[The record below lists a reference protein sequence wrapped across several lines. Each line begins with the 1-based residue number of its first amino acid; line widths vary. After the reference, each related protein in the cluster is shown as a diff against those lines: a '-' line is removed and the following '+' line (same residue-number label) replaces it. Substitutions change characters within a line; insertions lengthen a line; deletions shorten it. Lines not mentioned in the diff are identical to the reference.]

1 MSALPEF
8 EPHNQQATKA
18 TTCYMCAC
26 RCGINVTVENN
37 QVRYIQGN
45 RDHPINKGV
54 LCAKGNAGIMKQN
67 SPAKLQTPLRRKPGT
82 ERGAGEFEAI
92 SMAEALDILEA
103 RLRKIRATD
112 PLKLAYFT
120 GRDQMQALTGFWAS
134 QFGTLNWAAHG
145 GFCSVNMAAGG
156 LYTMGHAF
164 WEFGDPDWER
174 TKYFMMWGVADDH
187 ASNPIKIGLE
197 KLKRNGGKFVG
208 INPARTGY
216 QAIAD
221 EWVAIKPGTDAMLA
235 LSMLHVLLKHEQFD
249 WEFLIRYTN
258 AHYLVVDTPGQVG
271 HGLIARNADGKPLAW
286 DMEQNTAVDATQAS
300 ITPAL
305 LHSGEVDGK
314 PVKSVMLLIAETY
327 LDEQYAPEKAAE
339 VCGVPAEQIERLAL
353 EMAHVAFKE
362 SIEIDVPEG
371 WTDWAGRTHYSFKG
385 RPVSM
390 HAMRGISAHSNGF
403 QTCRAIHFLQIMLGT
418 IDVPGGH
425 LAKPPYPKHIPPAL
439 KPSKQCAPNTPLK
452 GPPLGFPTGPEDLVM
467 DDEGKAKRIDKAY
480 SWDAPLSNHGLMH
493 MVITNA
499 VKGDP
504 YKIDT
509 LMMFMANMAWNSSMN
524 TAEVQAMLCEK
535 EDPAQASGD
544 DDPAYK
550 IPFIVISD
558 AFHSEM
564 VNYADLVIPDT
575 TYLERWDTISMLD
588 RPISEPHAA
597 CDSIRQPVIQ
607 PDRDVLSWQE
617 VQLEIGARL
626 GFPALVNEDGSRKYK
641 GYQDFIINWEKEPGI
656 GFLSGWRLDENGAET
671 HLRGKPNPEQWQRYA
686 DNGAFFEMPLP
697 HNTRYYRHANQ
708 DYLNFARHAGWVGS
722 TEQIVLELYSETQ
735 QRFKLAG
742 QGLYDGP
749 MPTEAHH
756 KERLSRYFNPLPFY
770 YQPLEQ
776 SRIDTEEYPL
786 FAVNQRPMFM
796 YHSWDSQNAWLR
808 QICAQNFLYMNRQR
822 GQAFGI
828 EDEMWCW
835 VESHHG
841 KIRVQVK
848 LIEGCQYDTVW
859 TWNAIA
865 KQKGAWGLKDDA
877 NESNDGF
884 LMNHLISELLP
895 HQNDAL
901 DTVTNSDPITGQ
913 AAWYDLKVKV
923 YPAQAGET
931 GTWPTFATIKPL
943 PNQAPSPD
951 ILRYHTHEPV
961 NMVRPMD
968 DVLQRGSVHAATE
981 NTRDLGEESSS

>member
-8 EPHNQQATKA
+8 EKRGQQEVKA

-26 RCGINVTVENN
+26 RCGIHVTVENN
-37 QVRYIQGN
+37 KVRYIQGN

-67 SPAKLQTPLRRKPGT
+67 SPAKLNSPLLRKTGT
-82 ERGAGEFEAI
+82 ERGDGEFEAI
-92 SMAEALDILEA
+92 TMAEALDILEA
-103 RLRKIRATD
+103 RLRKIRETD

-174 TKYFMMWGVADDH
+174 TKYFMLWGVADDH

-197 KLKRNGGKFVG
+197 KLKRNGGKFIG

-235 LSMLHVLLKHEQFD
+235 LSMLHVLLKNDQFD

-258 AHYLVVDTPGQVG
+258 AAQLVVHTPNQVG
-271 HGLIARNADGKPLAW
+271 HGLFLRDADGKTLMW
-286 DMEQNTAVDATQAS
+286 DMKLEAATDGSRPS

-305 LHSGEVDGK
+305 FFDGEVHGK
-314 PVKSVMLLIAETY
+314 PVKSVMTLIAEEY
-327 LDEQYAPEKAAE
+327 LDDRYAPENAAKI
-339 VCGVPAEQIERLAL
+339 CGVPSEQIERLAL

-371 WTDWAGRTHYSFKG
+371 WTDWAGRKHYKFVG

-425 LAKPPYPKHIPPAL
+425 LAKPPYPKHIPPAI
-439 KPSKQCAPNTPLK
+439 KPAKDCAPNTPLK

-467 DDEGKAKRIDKAY
+467 DANGKAKRIDKAY
-480 SWDAPLSNHGLMH
+480 SWDAPMSNHGLMH

-509 LMMFMANMAWNSSMN
+509 LMMFMANMAWNSTMN
-524 TAEVQAMLCEK
+524 TAEIQDMLREK
-535 EDPAQASGD
+535 EVDGE
-544 DDPAYK
+544 YK
-550 IPFIVISD
+550 IPFIVVSD

-564 VNYADLVIPDT
+564 VNFADLIIPDT

-597 CDSIRQPVIQ
+597 CDSIRQQVIE
-607 PDRDVLSWQE
+607 PERDVLSWQE
-617 VQLEIGARL
+617 VQIELAGRL
-626 GFPALVNEDGSRKYK
+626 GFPAFTNPDGSRKYQ
-641 GYQDFIINWEKEPGI
+641 GYKDFIINWQREPGI
-656 GFLSGWRLDENGAET
+656 GFLAGWRLDENGNEV
-671 HLRGKPNPEQWQRYA
+671 HLRGKPNPKQWERYVEH
-686 DNGAFFEMPLP
+686 GAFFEMHLP
-697 HNTRYYRHANQ
+697 EHIRYYRHANK
-708 DYLNFARHAGWVGS
+708 DYLEFAKNAAWVGS
-722 TEQIVLELYSETQ
+722 TNQIVIELYSEAQ

-742 QGLYDGP
+742 QGLYAGP

-756 KERLSRYFNPLPFY
+756 KERLSNYFNPLPFY
-770 YQPLEQ
+770 YKPLEQ
-776 SRIDTEEYPL
+776 CRIDEDEYP
-786 FAVNQRPMFM
+786 FYAVNQRPMFM

-822 GQAFGI
+822 GTEMGI
-828 EDEMWCW
+828 KDEAWCW

-848 LIEGCQYDTVW
+848 LVEACQYDTVW
-859 TWNAIA
+859 TWNAIG
-865 KQKGAWGLKDDA
+865 KQKGAWGLDEQA

-895 HQNDAL
+895 VKNDAL
-901 DTVTNSDPITGQ
+901 DQVTNSDPITGQ

-923 YPAQAGET
+923 YPAAVGET
-931 GTWPTFATIKPL
+931 GAWPVFPVIKPL
-943 PNQAPSPD
+943 PNANPSPD
-951 ILRYHTHEPV
+951 VLRYQAHHAV
-961 NMVRPMD
+961 NLQRPMD
-968 DVLQRGSVHAATE
+968 DVLHRASVHAAKA
-981 NTRDLGEESSS
+981 LEE

>member
-8 EPHNQQATKA
+8 EQRGKQEVKS

-26 RCGINVTVENN
+26 RCGINVTLENN

-45 RDHPINKGV
+45 RHHPINKGV

-67 SPAKLQTPLRRKPGT
+67 SPAKLQSPLLRKAGT

-92 SMAEALDILEA
+92 PMAQALDILEA

-164 WEFGDPDWER
+164 WEFGDPDWDK
-174 TKYFMMWGVADDH
+174 TKYFMLWGVADDH

-197 KLKRNGGKFVG
+197 KLKRNGGKFVSV
-208 INPARTGY
+208 NPARTGY

-221 EWVAIKPGTDAMLA
+221 EWIGIRPGTDAMLA
-235 LSMLHVLLKHEQFD
+235 LSMLHVLLKHDQFD

-258 AHYLVVDTPGQVG
+258 AAYLVVHTPNEKG
-271 HGLIARNADGKPLAW
+271 HGLLLRNENGKPLVW
-286 DMEQNTAVDATQAS
+286 DMKLEAATDGTLPS

-305 LHSGEVDGK
+305 FFDGEVNGK
-314 PVKSVMLLIAETY
+314 PVKSVMTLIAEEY
-327 LDEQYAPEKAAE
+327 LDDQYSPAKASE
-339 VCGVPAEQIERLAL
+339 ICGVPAEQIERLAL

-362 SIEIDVPEG
+362 SIEVDVPEG
-371 WTDWAGRTHYSFKG
+371 WTDWAGRKHYKFIG

-425 LAKPPYPKHIPPAL
+425 LAKPPYPKPIPPAL
-439 KPSKQCAPNTPLK
+439 KPAKDYAPNTPLK

-467 DDEGKAKRIDKAY
+467 DANGKAKRIDKAY
-480 SWDAPLSNHGLMH
+480 SWDAPMSNHGLMH

-504 YKIDT
+504 YYIDT
-509 LMMFMANMAWNSSMN
+509 LMMFMANMAWNSTMN
-524 TAEVQAMLCEK
+524 TAEVQDMLREK
-535 EDPAQASGD
+535 HDNGE
-544 DDPAYK
+544 YK
-550 IPFIVISD
+550 IPFIVVSD
-558 AFHSEM
+558 AYHSEM
-564 VNYADLVIPDT
+564 VNFADLIIPDT

-597 CDSIRQPVIQ
+597 CDSIRQQVLKPE
-607 PDRDVLSWQE
+607 RDVLSWQE
-617 VQLEIGARL
+617 VQVELAGRL
-626 GFPALVNEDGSRKYK
+626 GFPAFINADGSRKYQNYK
-641 GYQDFIINWEKEPGI
+641 DFIINWEKEPGI
-656 GFLSGWRLDENGAET
+656 GFLAGWRLDENGNEV
-671 HLRGKPNPEQWQRYA
+671 HLRGKPNPKQWERYA
-686 DNGAFFEMPLP
+686 ENGAFFEMHLP
-697 HNTRYYRHANQ
+697 EHIRYYRHANK
-708 DYLNFARHAGWVGS
+708 DYLEFAKNAAWVGN
-722 TEQIVLELYSETQ
+722 TNQIVIELYSETQ

-756 KERLSRYFNPLPFY
+756 KERLSKYFNPLPIY
-770 YQPLEQ
+770 YKPLEQ
-776 SRIDTEEYPL
+776 CRIDEDEYP
-786 FAVNQRPMFM
+786 FYAVNQRPMFM

-822 GQAFGI
+822 ATEMGI
-828 EDEMWCW
+828 VDESWCL

-848 LIEGCQYDTVW
+848 LIEGCQPDTVW
-859 TWNAIA
+859 TWNAIG
-865 KQKGAWGLKDDA
+865 KQKGAWGLDEKA

-895 HQNDAL
+895 VKNDAL
-901 DTVTNSDPITGQ
+901 DNVTNSDPITGQ

-923 YPAQAGET
+923 YPAAAGET
-931 GTWPTFATIKPL
+931 GTWPTFPAIKPL
-943 PNQAPSPD
+943 PNSKPSPE
-951 ILRYHTHEPV
+951 ILRYQTHTAV
-961 NMVRPMD
+961 NLVRPMD
-968 DVLQRGSVHAATE
+968 DVLERGSMHDDNRGA
-981 NTRDLGEESSS
+981 GEKS

>member
-8 EPHNQQATKA
+8 EKRGQQAVKP

-26 RCGINVTVENN
+26 RCGINVTVEDNK
-37 QVRYIQGN
+37 VRYIQGN

-67 SPAKLQTPLRRKPGT
+67 SPAKLNSPLLRKPGT
-82 ERGAGEFEAI
+82 GRGDGEFEAI
-92 SMAEALDILEA
+92 TMAQALDILEA
-103 RLRKIRATD
+103 RLRKIRETD

-120 GRDQMQALTGFWAS
+120 GRDQMQALTGFWAA

-164 WEFGDPDWER
+164 WEFGDPDWDN
-174 TKYFMMWGVADDH
+174 TKYFMLWGVADDH
-187 ASNPIKIGLE
+187 SSNPIKIGLE

-208 INPARTGY
+208 VNPARTGY

-235 LSMLHVLLKHEQFD
+235 LSMLYVLLKNNQFD

-258 AHYLVVDTPGQVG
+258 AAHLVVHTPGEKG
-271 HGLIARNADGKPLAW
+271 HGLMLRNSEGKNLVW
-286 DMEQNTAVDATQAS
+286 DMTQHALVDGSQPD

-305 LHSGEVDGK
+305 FYEGEVDGK
-314 PVKSVMLLIAETY
+314 PVKSVMVLIAEEY
-327 LDEQYAPEKAAE
+327 LDEQYAPENAAKI
-339 VCGVPAEQIERLAL
+339 CGVPAEQIERLAL

-371 WTDWAGRTHYSFKG
+371 WTDWAGRKHYKFIG

-418 IDVPGGH
+418 VDVPGGH
-425 LAKPPYPKHIPPAL
+425 LAKPPYPKPIPPAI
-439 KPSKQCAPNTPLK
+439 KPAKDCAPNTPLK
-452 GPPLGFPTGPEDLVM
+452 GPPLGFPTGPEDLVL
-467 DDEGKAKRIDKAY
+467 DETGKPKRIDKAY
-480 SWDAPLSNHGLMH
+480 SWDAPVSNHGLMH

-504 YKIDT
+504 YRIDT

-524 TAEVQAMLCEK
+524 TAEMQDMLREQD
-535 EDPAQASGD
+535 EDGE
-544 DDPAYK
+544 YK
-550 IPFIVISD
+550 IPFIVVSD
-558 AFHSEM
+558 AYHSEM
-564 VNYADLVIPDT
+564 VNFADLVIPDT

-597 CDSIRQPVIQ
+597 CDAIRQPVIQ
-607 PDRDVLSWQE
+607 PDRDVLSWQQ
-617 VQLEIGARL
+617 VQLEMGMRL
-626 GFPALVNEDGSRKYK
+626 GFPALTNADGTRKFK
-641 GYQDFIINWEKEPGI
+641 DYQDFIINWEREPGI
-656 GFLSGWRLDENGAET
+656 GFLAGWRLDENGNEV
-671 HLRGKPNPEQWQRYA
+671 HLRGKPNPKQWERYVE
-686 DNGAFFEMPLP
+686 NGAFFEMHLP
-697 HNTRYYRHANQ
+697 KNIRYYRHANK
-708 DYLNFARHAGWVGS
+708 DYLEFAKAAAWVGN
-722 TEQIVLELYSETQ
+722 TNQIVMELYSETQ

-749 MPTEAHH
+749 MPTEEHH
-756 KERLSRYFNPLPFY
+756 KERLVKYFHPLPIY
-770 YQPLEQ
+770 YKPLEQ
-776 SRIDTEEYPL
+776 CRVDEDEYP
-786 FAVNQRPMFM
+786 FYAVNQRPMFM

-822 GQAFGI
+822 GTEMGI
-828 EDEMWCW
+828 QDESWCW
-835 VESHHG
+835 VESHNG

-848 LIEGCQYDTVW
+848 LVEACQYDTVW
-859 TWNAIA
+859 TWNAIG
-865 KQKGAWGLKDDA
+865 KQKGAWGLNDNA

-895 HQNDAL
+895 EKNDAL
-901 DTVTNSDPITGQ
+901 DNVTNSDPITGQ
-913 AAWYDLKVKV
+913 AAWYDLKVKI
-923 YPAQAGET
+923 YPAAAGET
-931 GTWPTFATIKPL
+931 GTWPTFPAIKPL
-943 PNQAPSPD
+943 PNGNSSPD
-951 ILRYHTHEPV
+951 ILRYQAHPAV
-961 NMVRPMD
+961 NLERPLM
-968 DVLQRGSVHAATE
+968 DVLTRGTVHDGKRGTATE
-981 NTRDLGEESSS
+981 E